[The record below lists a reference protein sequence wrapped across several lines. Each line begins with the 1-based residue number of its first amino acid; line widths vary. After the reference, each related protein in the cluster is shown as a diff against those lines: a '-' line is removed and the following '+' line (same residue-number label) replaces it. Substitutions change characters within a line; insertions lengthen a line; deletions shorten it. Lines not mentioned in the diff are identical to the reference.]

1 MSLNVIRPAVALK
14 SIHQKFRFD
23 DLAFILLKQVCSF
36 IG

>member
-1 MSLNVIRPAVALK
+1 MSLNVIRPVALK
-14 SIHQKFRFD
+14 SVHQKFRFD